1 MLLAYIIHQNIQSH
15 GAENERA
22 FRSIRTQHR
31 ILYRLCTEQF
41 KPLHFTD
48 IHKSKK
54 NTKK

>member
-22 FRSIRTQHR
+22 FRSTRTQHR
-31 ILYRLCTEQF
+31 ILNRLCTEQF